1 MLIGFHCEAIPGD
14 PHTCYIASISDEYIR
29 CVFYSMTRAGQLD
42 NLYLEVVNVLFILG
56 NIYSRVRFIHS
67 FYVANKYFILFR
79 VCRVH
84 SVFYL

>member
-1 MLIGFHCEAIPGD
+1 MLIGFHCAGIPGD

-56 NIYSRVRFIHS
+56 NIYSQIHS
-67 FYVANKYFILFR
+67 LIQCLLQINILFGSER
-79 VCRVH
+79 VV
-84 SVFYL
+84 YL

>member
-1 MLIGFHCEAIPGD
+1 MRLSLETPTHVILPPLA
-14 PHTCYIASISDEYIR
+14 ISDEYIR
-29 CVFYSMTRAGQLD
+29 CVFYSMTRAGQLA

-67 FYVANKYFILFR
+67 FYVANKYFVLFR

-84 SVFYL
+84 SVCVLSVTR